1 MDFVLRGVLKI
12 WKPTVTPMSELAP
25 QGGVNLLPAS
35 ATEGDA
41 YIQKTSLAADKPVF
55 SVTYLLI
62 IQLTV
67 GICCQCLLHYAVS

>member
-1 MDFVLRGVLKI
+1 MIMSMVPVFMFRGMVKL
-12 WKPTVTPMSELAP
+12 WKPKVTPMSELAP

-55 SVTYLLI
+55 SVA
-62 IQLTV
+62 
-67 GICCQCLLHYAVS
+67 C